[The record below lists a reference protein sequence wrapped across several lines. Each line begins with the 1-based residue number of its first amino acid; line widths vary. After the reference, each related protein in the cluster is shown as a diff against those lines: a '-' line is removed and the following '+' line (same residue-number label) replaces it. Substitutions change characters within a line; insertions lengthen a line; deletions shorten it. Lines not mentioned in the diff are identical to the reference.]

1 MSNIKLTGQVSKK
14 FRQSLNTRHENY
26 LNMLNVKLTTYQ
38 KGMYLAGVKLLSN
51 FKLTVTS
58 LHHDEKVFKPGL
70 KENV

>member
-1 MSNIKLTGQVSKK
+1 
-14 FRQSLNTRHENY
+14 
-26 LNMLNVKLTTYQ
+26 MLNVKLTTYQ

-51 FKLTVTS
+51 FKSTVTS